1 MMDLPPR
8 EKSHLQESKVNNNKK
23 ADNRY
28 LVLNIISYIP
38 GIRYRE
44 LLRLTKFNNGTL
56 SYHLLTLEKHLIIK
70 VLRLEKGNITRYY
83 PYLTPVDEAL
93 IVGYLRIKTS
103 RQILMLLHSK
113 RKAPFSDI
121 VKHISKAP
129 STTWNLKRLLE
140 SNIIIKKKSNESWIY
155 SLKNPKLVEELINR
169 REAADTLLERSVDNY
184 ISLID
189 NL

>member
-1 MMDLPPR
+1 M
-8 EKSHLQESKVNNNKK
+8 KSSPEETSQLQELNANNNRKV
-23 ADNRY
+23 DNRY
-28 LVLNIISYIP
+28 VILNIISHIP

-44 LLRLTKFNNGTL
+44 LLRLTKFKNGTL
-56 SYHLLTLEKHLIIK
+56 SHHLLTLEKNLMIK
-70 VLRLEKGNITRYY
+70 VLRPEKGNITRYY

-113 RKAPFSDI
+113 RKALFSEI
-121 VKHISKAP
+121 ALYINKAP
-129 STTWNLKRLLE
+129 STTSWNLKRLLE
-140 SNIIIKKKSNESWIY
+140 SNIVVKKKNNESWIY
-155 SLKNPKLVEELINR
+155 SLKNPKLVEKIVNKPNHTIL
-169 REAADTLLERSVDNY
+169 DRSIDNY